1 MTTKMDKEARSLTVT
16 LESIDAFLNF
26 MKSNGAGTGTIRTY
40 RAYLRSFLNFLPEGK
55 RVSKGS
61 LRRWL
66 NAMRREGVNDKA
78 VKSRISTV
86 NRYLLFYHMDALC
99 LYSQQRR
106 NDENDL
112 SEMSREEYLRLLR
125 TAWNQGK
132 VKNYLIVKTLCVTGI
147 GVSDLAKI
155 TVNDVNEGKI
165 EVGTGFDKNIVSFP
179 MSLRREMQNYA
190 QRENLTGD
198 DLLLITMNG
207 TPLTDRTILQIM
219 RCLAGRAG
227 VRQKIATPRHLRL
240 LYRKTHNE
248 IQNLINAQA
257 EQMYENLLESEL
269 LSVRSSRESV

>member
-1 MTTKMDKEARSLTVT
+1 
-16 LESIDAFLNF
+16 
-26 MKSNGAGTGTIRTY
+26 
-40 RAYLRSFLNFLPEGK
+40 
-55 RVSKGS
+55 
-61 LRRWL
+61 
-66 NAMRREGVNDKA
+66 
-78 VKSRISTV
+78 
-86 NRYLLFYHMDALC
+86 MDALC

-132 VKNYLIVKTLCVTGI
+132 VKNYLIVKTLCVMGI
-147 GVSDLAKI
+147 GVSDLARI

-165 EVGTGFDKNIVSFP
+165 EVGSGFDKNVVSFP

-207 TPLTDRTILQIM
+207 TPLTDQTILQIM
-219 RCLAGRAG
+219 RCLAGPAG
-227 VRQKIATPRHLRL
+227 VRKKIATPRHLRL

-269 LSVRSSRESV
+269 LSVRSKRESV